1 MVSMRVAHDKQMAA
15 LLNSIKIW
23 IETESG
29 PIHCDFSCPDLQLL
43 VKIRGYKK
51 IVLERSFQEKQ

>member
-1 MVSMRVAHDKQMAA
+1 MVSMRVAHDKRMAA
-15 LLNSIKIW
+15 FLHLIKIW

-29 PIHCDFSCPDLQLL
+29 PIHCDFSYPDLQLL